1 MDINSFVLF
10 LVLGIVLV
18 AVDGQI
24 IYRAGSRYLENSY
37 TDDSSAGSMARL
49 VSVLFHLA
57 VLGVLA
63 LLSTI
68 DFSADTPLESV
79 VMRLGVLLL
88 VLAIG
93 HAIAIKVLTRMRD
106 RLDAEGL
113 SQRRYEQT
121 EPTDQVERADH
132 EIDEIMVPPNDDKTA
147 PTVRGFARRFNPSAH
162 R

>member
-1 MDINSFVLF
+1 
-10 LVLGIVLV
+10 
-18 AVDGQI
+18 
-24 IYRAGSRYLENSY
+24 
-37 TDDSSAGSMARL
+37 MARL

-68 DFSADTPLESV
+68 DFSADSPIESV
-79 VMRLGVLLL
+79 VIRLGVLLL

-106 RLDAEGL
+106 RLDAEGM
-113 SQRRYEQT
+113 SARRFEHT
-121 EPTDQVERADH
+121 EAVEHADP
-132 EIDEIMVPPNDDKTA
+132 IDRVEPADPEIMVPPNDNRTA
-147 PTVRGFARRFNPSAH
+147 PTVRGPHRDPSPP